1 MLTKSGINILRKNLL
16 LAVGLFL
23 TVSTFGFY
31 WRTPHLS
38 FYPGISAFILAEKK
52 EISKFELMNRLKQKA
67 QQSKDYVSNKGFN
80 EKYCFLIDMRIP
92 SGKNRFFVY
101 DLEGDS
107 VLISG
112 LVAHGK
118 GSEKGTDALTFSNTP
133 NSLCTSLGKYK
144 LGQSYNGSFGLSYKL
159 FGLDK
164 TNSKAFD
171 RKVVLHS
178 YNGVPKSE
186 IYPAPICFSEGCPT
200 VSPDFLV
207 QVKRYLDDS
216 KAPIM
221 LWIYY

>member
-1 MLTKSGINILRKNLL
+1 MLTKSSINILRKNLL

-23 TVSTFGFY
+23 TMSTFGFY
-31 WRTPHLS
+31 WRTPHFS
-38 FYPGISAFILAEKK
+38 FYPGISAFILTEKK

-67 QQSKDYVSNKGFN
+67 EQAKDYVSNKGFN
-80 EKYCFLIDMRIP
+80 ETYCFLIDMRLP
-92 SGKNRFFVY
+92 SGKNRFFIY
-101 DLEGDS
+101 NLQGDS
-107 VLISG
+107 VEIAG

-144 LGQSYNGSFGLSYKL
+144 LGRSYNGSFGLSYKL
-159 FGLDK
+159 YGMEK

-171 RKVVLHS
+171 RNVVLHS
-178 YNGVPKSE
+178 YNGVPRNE
-186 IYPAPICFSEGCPT
+186 VYPAPICVSEGCPT
-200 VSPDFLV
+200 ISPDFLA
-207 QVKRYLDDS
+207 QVKTYMEAS